1 MTLVKPP
8 YKPSITKDEAIN
20 LICNHLYPDKEKSG
34 AKKLIRQ
41 RIRQAQKDG
50 HFKTPLTK
58 STFNT
63 KEFFEWAVT
72 SKDWQSL
79 NEISGTVSI
88 PVSGFSLQGFVGQ
101 VNVICLSEDMETM
114 CRESQINEQK
124 QYRYIQE
131 LEAENKLLKQQID
144 VADKKRIALSNTM
157 SINGKKGG
165 RGKTI

>member
-58 STFNT
+58 YTFNT

-79 NEISGTVSI
+79 NSKKYQAEVDLY
-88 PVSGFSLQGFVGQ
+88 SLAAI
-101 VNVICLSEDMETM
+101 VINLSVTTQ
-114 CRESQINEQK
+114 C
-124 QYRYIQE
+124 Y
-131 LEAENKLLKQQID
+131 LLST
-144 VADKKRIALSNTM
+144 AWATRA
-157 SINGKKGG
+157 
-165 RGKTI
+165 R